1 MLKLISIINENK
13 EGNIPVKGIELK
25 IIRHLENKF
34 HEFETDEIYNQ
45 SYSEDLYEIFSELVD
60 VLKIPYESALKVYTL
75 YINNINEIRSGDDS
89 WKENPN
95 RRYDTSEISNQQLAL
110 SQHLQVPFSIINRDN
125 SDYYGLEYFL
135 DEVSGNFYA
144 VGDRE
149 EVDKAIENVVEGICF
164 LLNNNSP
171 LKEIYESELGY
182 IYGSRFISEFLYI
195 PEGWKKEIAQEDSR
209 YIVNDYGS
217 GEDLV
222 NELYLDEPES
232 VELKDK
238 YEILDEKR
246 ISLVEKA
253 NQTDNTEEIERYEEG
268 IERINDELEDLYV
281 EIEEYLLEREYKH
294 SYFRMTIDLH
304 GWLEDYGYLYSDNGE
319 LSVRQDQYGKEKTF
333 YPKFLSVDMDKL
345 KEELYKEIRQQTGSE
360 FARYDGIERK
370 EVVDG
375 ETYYIYKVE

>member
-1 MLKLISIINENK
+1 MLKLTSIINENK
-13 EGNIPVKGIELK
+13 EGNIPIKGIELK

-95 RRYDTSEISNQQLAL
+95 RQYDTSEISDQQLAL

-125 SDYYGLEYFL
+125 TDYYGLEYFL

-149 EVDKAIENVVEGICF
+149 EVDRAVENSVENLCF

-182 IYGSRFISEFLYI
+182 NYGNRFISEFLYI

-209 YIVNDYGS
+209 YMVNDFGS

-222 NELYLDEPES
+222 GELYLDEPES
-232 VELKDK
+232 IELKDR
-238 YEILDEKR
+238 YESLDEKR
-246 ISLVEKA
+246 ISLSEKIES
-253 NQTDNTEEIERYEEG
+253 TDNTEEIERYEEG
-268 IERINDELEDLYV
+268 IERINNELEDLYV

-294 SYFRMTIDLH
+294 SYDRMTYDLQE
-304 GWLEDYGYLYSDNGE
+304 WLEDYGYLNSYNGE

-333 YPKFLSVDMDKL
+333 YPKFLSVDMEKL
-345 KEELYKEIRQQTGSE
+345 KKELYEEIRQQTGSH
-360 FARYDGIERK
+360 FATYDGIESE

-375 ETYYIYKVE
+375 ETYYIYKVV